1 MQIAT
6 IEDKFIFLKEI
17 LDIELKTDINE
28 VDQHFLYFLF
38 LYVTVIFN
46 RFGIGGWPIQK
57 HTPVLNFLNLK
68 NLIRDTL
75 LTYINI

>member
-28 VDQHFLYFLF
+28 VVD
-38 LYVTVIFN
+38 
-46 RFGIGGWPIQK
+46 
-57 HTPVLNFLNLK
+57 
-68 NLIRDTL
+68 
-75 LTYINI
+75 

>member
-28 VDQHFLYFLF
+28 VD
-38 LYVTVIFN
+38 
-46 RFGIGGWPIQK
+46 
-57 HTPVLNFLNLK
+57 
-68 NLIRDTL
+68 
-75 LTYINI
+75 

>member
-28 VDQHFLYFLF
+28 ID
-38 LYVTVIFN
+38 
-46 RFGIGGWPIQK
+46 
-57 HTPVLNFLNLK
+57 
-68 NLIRDTL
+68 
-75 LTYINI
+75 